1 MNQPAVSE
9 RSQRVARVL
18 AWLASAERAISF
30 AAFVLL
36 IAVVFVDVLYRELT
50 GTGLHWARQAGVYAN
65 LVVVLFGFGL
75 ASAGGTHLRPRF
87 ADRWLP
93 AAWGLA
99 VIRLQEGCMA
109 AFCLSLGLV
118 GVGVVV
124 ETIALDERS
133 PALGNPI
140 WPFQALIPLVL
151 LVGALRH
158 ALYATQPSLRPPDAS
173 AYAAGSAV
181 PTQAASGK

>member
-1 MNQPAVSE
+1 MSRAAESAG
-9 RSQRVARVL
+9 SGRVAGVL
-18 AWLASAERAISF
+18 AGLASAERVISL

-36 IAVVFVDVLYRELT
+36 IAVVFIDVLYRELT

-87 ADRWLP
+87 ADHWLP
-93 AAWGLA
+93 ATWTPA
-99 VIRLQEGCMA
+99 VIRLQEALMSG
-109 AFCLSLGLV
+109 FCLGLGLV
-118 GVGVVV
+118 GITVVA

-133 PALGNPI
+133 PVLGNPI

-151 LVGALRH
+151 LVAALRH
-158 ALYATQPSLRPPDAS
+158 ALYAAQPSLRPPDAS
-173 AYAAGSAV
+173 AYAAGSAAASR
-181 PTQAASGK
+181 AASGK